1 MIRITCLISSCLS
14 CSSLKPL
21 LCFSFFSFLFFNSS
35 FGVTLF
41 KYSWLSLLCAPT
53 AEFLIKLSKEI
64 QYGPEGYYHKG
75 QLPLIGSGH
84 TERVITSKHR
94 VFTFSFTCG
103 LEQAGQMRL
112 GTLTSAFEAPKSP
125 RRRGNS
131 EESITT

>member
-1 MIRITCLISSCLS
+1 MSVMYFIEA
-14 CSSLKPL
+14 
-21 LCFSFFSFLFFNSS
+21 SFMFFFILFFNSS

-41 KYSWLSLLCAPT
+41 KYSWPSFLCAPT

-75 QLPLIGSGH
+75 QLPPIGPGH

-103 LEQAGQMRL
+103 LERADQMRL

-125 RRRGNS
+125 GWRGDS
-131 EESITT
+131 EEPITT